1 MICYL
6 AIFSWTVY
14 SVLLHCFHSFNI
26 FHRHQPVDVLAL
38 MSPGSTSGAS
48 GCARSSHP
56 WREVRTNRGGTKWLE
71 TETVKFVALRIF
83 EWSNT
88 LEQDVCLNLLYH
100 LHTAIDGIISCHPPL
115 VQRHP
120 SSSLVMLYHCRSCD
134 AASTE
139 QLTKCLQITR
149 RKPHRPDAQK
159 GKCWV
164 PEPSPLSAVS
174 ASLWCPVEPPE
185 MVSQW
190 EKVSLLEQWAL
201 TTHSSHLLAVFDCVE
216 SEIWSPRRKALKWK
230 APGYRMFKLFRTY

>member
-14 SVLLHCFHSFNI
+14 SVLLNCFHSFNM
-26 FHRHQPVDVLAL
+26 FHWHQPVDVLAY
-38 MSPGSTSGAS
+38 MSPVSILGAS

-88 LEQDVCLNLLYH
+88 LEQDVCLNLLYQ
-100 LHTAIDGIISCHPPL
+100 LHTAIDDVILCHPPL

-120 SSSLVMLYHCRSCD
+120 SSLVMLYHCRSCD

-159 GKCWV
+159 GKWWV
-164 PEPSPLSAVS
+164 GNHHRCQP
-174 ASLWCPVEPPE
+174 
-185 MVSQW
+185 QW
-190 EKVSLLEQWAL
+190 EKVSLFEQWAL

-216 SEIWSPRRKALKWK
+216 SEIWSPRRTALKWK
-230 APGYRMFKLFRTY
+230 APGYRMFNLWELTTVITVIQIVTPFL